1 MNPAESA
8 RVAPPSL
15 NHKILPPRAH
25 RHAVQRDALLAR
37 LFGPTA
43 ARVVVF
49 QGPAGHGKTS
59 LMLQARAASERRGAL
74 TGWLSLDD
82 SDNDVGRLLGHL
94 RALVVVLGAG
104 APAASGD
111 DDAGTIT
118 PRADWLIG
126 RLLELGQPV
135 ALFLD
140 DLHALTD
147 PAALRLLRELI
158 TNAPDRVRWFLASR
172 LVPELGLPRLVAGD
186 EARIVSAE
194 DLRFSRDEIRRV
206 FDAGPG
212 PAVSEPEL
220 EAIFSGTEGWPA
232 AVQLYRLALGSS
244 SVRDSLRGGRAS
256 APREVADYLA
266 ENVLGQQPSRVQ
278 SFLLRTSVLSR
289 LSAPL
294 CNALQGR
301 SDGHEMLAMLERDGL
316 FVRRLESGEGW
327 FTYHALFAA
336 FLQEQLARSEPAAL
350 VEVHRKAAAWFQ
362 AGGHYEEALH
372 HHLSAGDVDLACEVF
387 DLWTDALV
395 PDGHLATVD
404 RWARRLPA
412 DAAQRRPG
420 LAVKLAWA
428 FSFLIRHEPIE
439 PLMPVLQASLAQG
452 LAEGDPRLALSMVM
466 ILRDDP
472 AQALEYAAL
481 TDHREPAAT
490 RFGRFEYAASYNVRG
505 FVANA
510 RGRFDEAL
518 ACFARGRE
526 LSEQARATFT
536 LGYSG
541 VHAGLTLLAQGHLPQ
556 AIGHLRAV
564 ISDRRM
570 VLEASVS
577 KACLA
582 CALILAL
589 YEADESTEAL
599 SLFEQ
604 FHEMIVEACLHDYLV
619 VCYRAVARLHEL
631 RGAPEHA
638 LAVLE
643 EAEGLAYAGRWP
655 RAVRLIECERVRRE
669 LVAGRVDRAQGMV
682 ARLADDGASDTDDWV
697 RFSEDTD
704 GPRIARIRL
713 ALHGDAAEAALASI
727 GEALDAARRQGR
739 VHRQIRLQLLAAL
752 AQQRLGRLPQAHQAL
767 QRAIALAAPGG
778 YVRMF
783 LDEGALLVGLLRAHA
798 DEPDQAPPGS
808 EARAFVERLL
818 AAAGVSAAPAAAAA
832 GATAAPLLEPLTKR
846 EAKVLAMLADYLS
859 NGQIAERMFV
869 SENTVK
875 FHLKNVYSKLGVK
888 TRLEA
893 IRFVKTH
900 GL

>member
-1 MNPAESA
+1 MNTAEPARA
-8 RVAPPSL
+8 APPPP
-15 NHKILPPRAH
+15 NHKILPPRPH

-37 LFGPTA
+37 LFGSAA

-82 SDNDVGRLLGHL
+82 SDNDVHRLIGHL
-94 RALVVVLGAG
+94 QALVAVLGAG
-104 APAASGD
+104 APPGAD
-111 DDAGTIT
+111 DDAATIT

-135 ALFLD
+135 ALFID
-140 DLHALTD
+140 DLHAVKD

-158 TNAPDRVRWFLASR
+158 HEAPDRVRWFLASR

-194 DLRFSRDEIRRV
+194 DLRFSREEIRRV
-206 FDAGPG
+206 FDAGAG

-232 AVQLYRLALGSS
+232 AVQLYRLALGSP
-244 SVRDSLRGGRAS
+244 SVRDSLREGRAC

-266 ENVLGQQPSRVQ
+266 ENVLGQQPPRVQ
-278 SFLLRTSVLSR
+278 SFLLRTSVLAR

-294 CNALQGR
+294 CNELLDRA
-301 SDGHEMLAMLERDGL
+301 DGHEMLAVLERDGL

-336 FLQEQLARSEPAAL
+336 FLQDQLARTEPEAVAP
-350 VEVHRKAAAWFQ
+350 VHRRAAAWFQ
-362 AGGHYEEALH
+362 ARGHYEEALH
-372 HHLSAGDVDLACEVF
+372 HHLSAGDEDRACEVF

-404 RWARRLPA
+404 RWAGRLPI
-412 DAAQRRPG
+412 DAARRRPG

-428 FSFLIRHEPIE
+428 GSFLIRHEQIE
-439 PLMPVLQASLAQG
+439 PLMPVLQDSLARG
-452 LAEGDPRLALSMVM
+452 LTEGDPRLALAMVA

-472 AQALEYAAL
+472 ARALEYAAL

-526 LSEQARATFT
+526 LSEEARATFT

-541 VHAGLTLLAQGHLPQ
+541 VHAGLTLLAQGRLPE

-570 VLEASVS
+570 VLETSVS

-582 CALILAL
+582 CVLIQAL
-589 YEADESTEAL
+589 YEADETAEAL
-599 SLFEQ
+599 ALFEQ

-619 VCYRAVARLHEL
+619 VCYRAVARLHDQ
-631 RGAPEHA
+631 RGAPERA

-655 RAVRLIECERVRRE
+655 RAVRLIQCERMRRE
-669 LVAGRVDRAQGMV
+669 LVAGRLDRAQ
-682 ARLADDGASDTDDWV
+682 AFEPRLDDGGASDTDDWV

-704 GPRIARIRL
+704 GPRIARLRL
-713 ALHGDAAEAALASI
+713 ALHGDGAAAALAQI
-727 GEALDAARRQGR
+727 EPALEAARRQGR
-739 VHRQIRLQLLAAL
+739 VHRQIQLQLLAAL
-752 AQQRLGRLPQAHQAL
+752 AQQRLGRPAAAHRAL
-767 QRAIALAAPGG
+767 GHAIALAAPGG

-783 LDEGALLVGLLRAHA
+783 LDEGPSLRALLGAHRREA
-798 DEPDQAPPGS
+798 DERPAPGS
-808 EARAFVERLL
+808 EAQAFVERLL
-818 AAAGVSAAPAAAAA
+818 RAAGTAAVAPALP
-832 GATAAPLLEPLTKR
+832 GPPTAMPLEPLTRR
-846 EAKVLAMLADYLS
+846 EAKVLEMLADYLS
-859 NGQIAERMFV
+859 NEQIAERMFV

-875 FHLKNVYSKLGVK
+875 YHLKNVYSKLGVK

-893 IRFVKTH
+893 IRFVKTA
-900 GL
+900 GR